1 MNSQPDIRV
10 RVGDLTV
17 IRFQS
22 RKILNAGLIDERN
35 EEISSDPP
43 KDDPNTIFNFS
54 EVQFISSGVLNKLI
68 VLEKTISELT
78 GRLILCGLTEPLW
91 DLFSMTRLDQI
102 FTIVENEADAVEQF
116 SQDKD

>member
-10 RVGDLTV
+10 RIGDLTV
-17 IRFQS
+17 LRFQS
-22 RKILNAGLIDERN
+22 RKILDASLIDERN

-54 EVQFISSGVLNKLI
+54 KVQFISSGVLNKLI
-68 VLEKTISELT
+68 ILEKTISELN

-91 DLFSMTRLDQI
+91 DLFSMTRLDQV